1 MPAPDEDSPSTTTVP
16 PGSDLSALWVCVDVA
31 SITSDKGSRD
41 NRFRGPIMDTAN
53 FPVATFVAVP
63 LSPYLDS
70 DIPDTGSATL
80 DISGFLTLVGKGKAA
95 KASVTIQR
103 AEEPYDYELVA
114 QIPVVFSDF
123 EIDNP
128 SNSIVSVRDEGLI
141 EVSLTLAWNSADA
154 LGR

>member
-1 MPAPDEDSPSTTTVP
+1 
-16 PGSDLSALWVCVDVA
+16 
-31 SITSDKGSRD
+31 
-41 NRFRGPIMDTAN
+41 MDTAN